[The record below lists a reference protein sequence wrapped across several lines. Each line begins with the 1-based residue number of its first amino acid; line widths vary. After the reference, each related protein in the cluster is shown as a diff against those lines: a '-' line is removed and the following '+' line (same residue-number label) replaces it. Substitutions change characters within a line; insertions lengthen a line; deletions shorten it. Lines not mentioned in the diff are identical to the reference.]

1 MARSLPC
8 LVAAGQ
14 FLLKNR
20 FAHTLS
26 LLAKSDRDRSA
37 LPVRADSGG
46 VGSFHTCVKGKSDV
60 AETRARLGITDIRG
74 K

>member
-14 FLLKNR
+14 FLLENR

-37 LPVRADSGG
+37 LPVRAELGE
-46 VGSFHTCVKGKSDV
+46 VGSLHICVKGKSDV
-60 AETRARLGITDIRG
+60 AETRARLGFTHLRG
-74 K
+74 Q